1 MTCNIVIKKLQNRI
15 KRTLRQTTAHGT
27 IRRMKRRHVLILVT
41 PAYQPRLAGIA
52 RYARQHGWQLTI
64 LDRIARQPKGW
75 NGDGVLVTLRDNPEM
90 VAFVKSLRRRKI
102 PVVDLTFNHPEMR
115 LPRVSGDHFLMGM
128 LARRHFEERN
138 FRHFAWFSTNWLN
151 IHKLRFDGFSTQYHR
166 SQLSTVNSQPF
177 KFIRAKNA
185 TGSASQRSTINSQPF
200 KWVLSKEAPTER
212 LDDFAWFDR
221 WLGDKLRAAPKPL
234 ALLAYDDADA
244 ARALGASLAAGLSV
258 PEDVAILGI
267 GGDRLICENQPVPIS
282 SIEHDQGRTGYEG
295 AAVLDQLM
303 DGAKPT
309 QKTILIPPRGLT
321 VRAST
326 DVIAAASP
334 IVRKTLEYIRSN
346 MDKPFGL
353 TQIANSSDVSRATI
367 ARLFVQEF
375 GHSVG
380 KEILRQR
387 LEIAK
392 RMLANDALSIAEI
405 AHRTGFCNPSY
416 FTNTFRTTTGLT
428 PKRWRRESATQT
440 A

>member
-1 MTCNIVIKKLQNRI
+1 
-15 KRTLRQTTAHGT
+15 
-27 IRRMKRRHVLILVT
+27 MKRRHVLILVT

-75 NGDGVLVTLRDNPEM
+75 NGDGVLVTLRDNPET

-151 IHKLRFDGFSTQYHR
+151 IHKLRYDGFATQSHR
-166 SQLSTVNSQPF
+166 SHPSTVNSL
-177 KFIRAKNA
+177 
-185 TGSASQRSTINSQPF
+185 PF
-200 KWVLSKEAPTER
+200 KWVLSEEAPTER

-258 PEDVAILGI
+258 PKDVAILGI
-267 GGDRLICENQPVPIS
+267 SGDRLICENQPVPIS

-295 AAVLDQLM
+295 AALLDRLM
-303 DGAKPT
+303 DGAKPI
-309 QKTILIPPRGLT
+309 QKPTLIPPRGLT
-321 VRAST
+321 VRAWT

-392 RMLANDALSIAEI
+392 RLLANDTLSIAEI
-405 AHRTGFCNPSY
+405 AHRTGFCNPAY
-416 FTNTFRTTTGLT
+416 FTNPFRTATGLT